1 MTDQPAE
8 TRTKMRATTVLAA
21 GFLVT
26 LFGGG
31 ARFVMGLT
39 LKPIADELTWPRT
52 DLGFATA
59 VYFVVTAVCTFYA
72 GRFADTMSMRVLLGW
87 GLAISGI
94 GIGLMGFMSAPWHA
108 ALLYGLV
115 FAVGNG
121 AVSVPPVSVM
131 ITRAFPGR
139 TGLANS
145 FVLSGITISQL
156 VIIATLSLVLISA
169 GWRSVYFWIGLAHFV
184 LIAIAI
190 PFIPAHQPDSAQNGA
205 PREGMTLKEA
215 ACTRQFWLLSVI
227 FAICGMDDFF
237 VATHVIAFAQDK
249 GLSPFIAGNLF
260 AIMGLFGFIGVM
272 IAGQWADR
280 SGPIWPT
287 AVSFLLRVV
296 MFAWLLVDQ
305 SAVSIAA
312 FCIVF
317 GLTFLVTA
325 PITVLFVRDA
335 FGMANLGAIGGIITM
350 VHMIFA
356 GIGAYAGAAIFDTT
370 KSYDLAFV
378 IMAVASAVALI
389 LTLCLDR
396 RPAAAPAS

>member
-1 MTDQPAE
+1 VTDRPAE
-8 TRTKMRATTVLAA
+8 PRTFTRAATIIAA

-39 LKPIADELTWPRT
+39 LKPIADELGWFRS
-52 DLGFATA
+52 DLGLATA
-59 VYFVVTAVCTFYA
+59 VYFVVTAIGTFYA
-72 GRFADTMSMRVLLGW
+72 GKLADRISMRWLLGG

-108 ALLYGLV
+108 VLLYGV
-115 FAVGNG
+115 IFAIGNG
-121 AVSVPPVSVM
+121 GVSVPPVSVM

-139 TGLANS
+139 AGLANS

-156 VIIATLSLVLISA
+156 IIIAALSLVLIAA

-184 LIAIAI
+184 LIAVAI
-190 PFIPAHQPDSAQNGA
+190 PFIPAHQSAVAGNTV
-205 PREGMTLKEA
+205 PREGMTLKQA
-215 ACTRQFWLLSVI
+215 MGTRQFWILSLI
-227 FAICGMDDFF
+227 FAVCGMDDFF

-249 GLSPFIAGNLF
+249 GLTPFIAGNLF

-272 IAGQWADR
+272 IGGQWGDR
-280 SGPIWPT
+280 SGPVPPT
-287 AVSFLLRVV
+287 AVSFLLRVLV
-296 MFAWLLVDQ
+296 FGWLLVDQ
-305 SAVSIAA
+305 SPVSIAA

-325 PITVLFVRDA
+325 PLTVLFVRDA
-335 FGMANLGAIGGIITM
+335 FGTRELGAISGIITM

-356 GIGAYAGAAIFDTT
+356 GLGAYAGAAIFDATRT
-370 KSYDLAFV
+370 YDLAFA
-378 IMAVASAVALI
+378 IMAGASVVALVA
-389 LTLCLDR
+389 TLCLDR
-396 RPAAAPAS
+396 KPAVPAS

>member
-1 MTDQPAE
+1 
-8 TRTKMRATTVLAA
+8 MRAAMVLAA

-39 LKPIADELTWPRT
+39 LKPIADELAWPRT

-59 VYFVVTAVCTFYA
+59 VYFVFTAICTFYA
-72 GRFADTMSMRVLLGW
+72 GKLADHMSMRVLFGT
-87 GLAISGI
+87 GLAISGV
-94 GIGLMGFMSAPWHA
+94 GVGLMGFMSAPWHA
-108 ALLYGLV
+108 AVLYGV
-115 FAVGNG
+115 IFAVGNG

-131 ITRAFPGR
+131 ITRAFPSR
-139 TGLANS
+139 AGLANS

-156 VIIATLSLVLISA
+156 VIIGALSLVLISA
-169 GWRSVYFWIGLAHFV
+169 GWRSVYIWIGLAHFA

-190 PFIPAHQPDSAQNGA
+190 PFIPGHQTATAHNAM
-205 PREGMTLKEA
+205 PRDGMTLREA
-215 ACTRQFWLLSVI
+215 ARTRQFWLLSVI
-227 FAICGMDDFF
+227 FAVCGLDDFF

-280 SGPIWPT
+280 SGPVWPT
-287 AVSFLLRVV
+287 AASFLLRVV
-296 MFAWLLVDQ
+296 MFSWLLVDQ
-305 SAVSIAA
+305 SAVSISA

-325 PITVLFVRDA
+325 PITALFIRDA
-335 FGMANLGAIGGIITM
+335 FGMANLGALGGILTM
-350 VHMIFA
+350 VHMVFA

-378 IMAVASAVALI
+378 IMAVASAVALV

-396 RPAAAPAS
+396 KPAVAPAA